1 MANLNAGT
9 RMFYTRPS
17 DGATY
22 CFEPVPLLAESK
34 QFSRTIDSRLGTVN
48 TLTFNGTLLP
58 SRPALSGVDPAAS
71 CLELLDRKSDQLTSA
86 LSEDF
91 GDLLIID
98 ASGYPVVVTKPR
110 VISIDFEESQIV
122 TQRKYTVVFEFE
134 TDFDDNA
141 KVTEFTESWNF
152 SQQEDDTVS
161 VSHDIS
167 AIGISE
173 PGLSITAITNARTFV
188 LTKIGLDKTQAALL
202 QTPTVQAMVD
212 VDNLSAF
219 NHVLSETSDITAGS
233 YQAQETWILTSG
245 NFKDDRTIEHS
256 FDLNE
261 EDLLIETISING
273 TVQGYG
279 DTTFDKFTNA
289 LNGFDNTVVG
299 QINFNATSGIAGK
312 SKTENRFTGTISYS
326 ITTAPSGDDIESRSI
341 SRSID
346 MQEDGSVI
354 QTVTTAATIRA
365 GSPATIQTAI
375 NYAVANNFPVNST
388 IPIFDVALSGNLQ
401 SSSAQRDETQKS
413 YSLTRIFVD
422 QSTALWTETYEVN
435 REQQLDTSEIV
446 ITINGTVQGFGVET
460 GTKSEVRFVNA
471 SGAFFTTVEPSIT
484 ARVTEI
490 IPTGSCISTS
500 PTSDSFGFNR
510 FTGTITYSQS
520 FANRFLTDNVNVL
533 KEEIEVSYKLAGE
546 IVAEISIPGKAS
558 GPILQDQETVTGL
571 EKSLTISFTMNEPT
585 NSCDGGVSGSN
596 TIIDI
601 ALVESNILI
610 DNKPSENDR
619 GEKPESSTVFKIS
632 DTFSFNRQSNVFQRN
647 VTWKYL

>member
-1 MANLNAGT
+1 
-9 RMFYTRPS
+9 MFFTRPS

-48 TLTFNGTLLP
+48 TLTFNGVLLP
-58 SRPALSGVDPAAS
+58 NRPALSGVDPSAS

-91 GDLLIID
+91 GDLLIVD
-98 ASGYPVVVTKPR
+98 ASGYPVIVAKPR
-110 VISIDFEESQIV
+110 VVSLDFEESQMVIH
-122 TQRKYTVVFEFE
+122 RKYTVVFEFE

-152 SQQEDDTVS
+152 SQQENDTVV
-161 VSHDIS
+161 VSHNIS

-173 PGLSITAITNARTFV
+173 PALSTTAIANARTFV
-188 LTKIGLDKTQAALL
+188 LTKIGLDKTQAVLL
-202 QTPTVQAMVD
+202 KTPTVQSIVD

-233 YQAQETWILTSG
+233 YQAQETWILASG

-256 FDLNE
+256 FNLNE

-279 DTTFDKFTNA
+279 DTTLDKFANA
-289 LNGFDNTVVG
+289 LDGFDNTVVG
-299 QINFNATSGIAGK
+299 QIDFNATSGIAAK
-312 SKTENRFTGTISYS
+312 SKTENRFAGTISYS

-346 MQEDGSVI
+346 MQDDGSVT
-354 QTVTTAATIRA
+354 QTVTTAATVRP
-365 GSPATIQTAI
+365 GSSATIQSAI
-375 NYAVANNFPVNST
+375 DYVVANNFPVNST

-401 SSSAQRDETQKS
+401 SSSVQRDDTQKS
-413 YSLTRIFVD
+413 YSLTRVFVD
-422 QSTALWTETYEVN
+422 QSTLLWTETYEVN
-435 REQQLDTSEIV
+435 REQQADTSEIT

-471 SGAFFTTVEPSIT
+471 SGAFFSTVESAIT
-484 ARVTEI
+484 ARITEI
-490 IPTGSCISTS
+490 IPTGSCISTN

-520 FANRFLTDNVNVL
+520 FINRFLTDNVNIL
-533 KEEIEVSYKLAGE
+533 KEEIEVSYRLAGQV
-546 IVAEISIPGKAS
+546 VAEISIPGKAS

-571 EKSLTISFTMNEPT
+571 EKSLVISFTMKALED
-585 NSCDGGVSGSN
+585 SCDGGVSGSN
-596 TIIDI
+596 TVIDI
-601 ALVESNILI
+601 ALIESNILI
-610 DNKPSENDR
+610 DNKPSENTR

-632 DTFSFNRQSNVFQRN
+632 DTYNFNRQSNVFQRN